1 MRFYQYGSGIRPF
14 LASSYTA
21 SIRFGIQLIENVVGK
36 LTIGPYDNL
45 VAMASFD
52 NSVHSHWDLNR
63 YHDKTALLHAISYLR
78 ANMSYKAQGDLE
90 QAVQFVLN
98 NALNYYHGD
107 RPAYADDVVIV
118 TDTSSPFHNEILK
131 QSLHRK
137 SQDVTVVYV
146 QSNSNLN
153 GNVSSLA
160 TDYRHVMHVSSAQ
173 SLPSAG
179 DYLLKLLCT

>member
-1 MRFYQYGSGIRPF
+1 MRFYQFGTGIRPF
-14 LASSYTA
+14 LASSYIA

-52 NSVHSHWDLNR
+52 NTVHSHWDLNR
-63 YHDKTALLHAISYLR
+63 YHDKVGLLHAISNLR
-78 ANMSYKAQGDLE
+78 ANISYKAQGDLQ
-90 QAVQFVLN
+90 QAIQFVLN
-98 NALNYYHGD
+98 NALDYHHGD
-107 RPAYADDVVIV
+107 RPSYADDVVIV

-137 SQDVTVVYV
+137 SQDVIVVYV
-146 QSNSNLN
+146 QSNARQN

-173 SLPSAG
+173 TLPLAR
-179 DYLLKLLCT
+179 DNLLKLLCT